1 MLRVLMLHGIDGEVD
16 DADVVALDEGGALKG
31 AVELVEELAHLG
43 GLCHVVGHNA
53 VLGLCAG
60 VGDDGLP
67 LGGPRDEVGAQEY
80 GIAEGGPTRVRTASP
95 VSVGLDHKF

>member
-31 AVELVEELAHLG
+31 AVELVEELVHLG
-43 GLCHVVGHNA
+43 GLCHAVGHSA

-60 VGDDGLP
+60 VRDDGLP
-67 LGGPRDEVGAQEY
+67 LGDPRDEVGAKEY
-80 GIAEGGPTRVRTASP
+80 GIAEGGPARVRAASP
-95 VSVGLDHKF
+95 ASVGLDHKF